1 VTLDFAPKLARVI
14 TEYST
19 EISEG
24 DFVVIIGSPKAIP
37 LIEALY
43 QAVLERGG
51 HPTTVI
57 GLPSLTEILVEIG
70 NEKQLAFINPAQKMI
85 YEQADVIMQ
94 IEAPTNMKLLA
105 HADPAKLITMQQS
118 SGPVLQHL
126 IERIG
131 EGSVRWVMMPW
142 PTDAIAQQTEMGTRA
157 YTEFLYKACG
167 LNHEDPVRHW
177 QSVRDRQ
184 FQLVEYL
191 TGKSHA
197 KVRGPGIELSFALE
211 GRNWVSAHGTLNF
224 PDGEI
229 FTCPVED
236 SVQGKVSFN
245 MPTFYMGK
253 EVNGAELVFKDGV
266 VTSAKATKG
275 EAFLIQN
282 LELDEGARRLGEF
295 AIGTNF
301 GIDRVTGSTLLD
313 EKIGGSI
320 HMALGAAAPQTG
332 GENAS
337 KIHWDMVH
345 DMKAGGEIEI
355 DGEIIYRE
363 GDFLID

>member
-1 VTLDFAPKLARVI
+1 MTLDFAPKLARVI

-19 EISEG
+19 EISDG

-57 GLPSLTEILVEIG
+57 GLPSLTEILVERG
-70 NEKQLAFINPAQKMI
+70 NEKQLEFINPAQKLI
-85 YEQADVIMQ
+85 YEEADVIMQ

-105 HADPAKLITMQQS
+105 HADPSKLAIMQQS
-118 SGPVLQHL
+118 SGPILQRL

-131 EGSVRWVMMPW
+131 DESVRWVMMPW

-157 YTEFLYKACG
+157 YSEFLYKACG
-167 LNHEDPVRHW
+167 LDQDDPVRYWHD
-177 QSVRDRQ
+177 VRDHQLR
-184 FQLVEYL
+184 LVEYL
-191 TGKSHA
+191 AGKSHA
-197 KVRGPGIELSFALE
+197 EVRGPGIELSFDFG
-211 GRNWVSAHGTLNF
+211 GRTWVSAHGTLNF

-229 FTCPVED
+229 FTCPVEE

-253 EVNGAELVFKDGV
+253 EVTGVELVFEDGV
-266 VTSAKATKG
+266 VTSVKASK
-275 EAFLIQN
+275 EEQFLIQN
-282 LELDEGARRLGEF
+282 LDLDEGARRLGEF
-295 AIGTNF
+295 AIGTNY
-301 GIDRVTGSTLLD
+301 GVDRVTGSTLLD

-332 GENAS
+332 GVNAS

-345 DMKAGGEIEI
+345 DMKDGGEIEV
-355 DGEIIYRE
+355 DGELIYRQGE
-363 GDFLID
+363 FLIE

>member
-1 VTLDFAPKLARVI
+1 MTIDFAPKMARVI

-19 EISEG
+19 RISDG
-24 DFVVIIGSPKAIP
+24 DFVVIIGSPEAIP

-43 QAVLERGG
+43 QATLERGG

-57 GLPSLTEILVEIG
+57 GLPSLTEILVETA
-70 NEKQLAFINPAQKMI
+70 NQKQLEFINPAQKLI
-85 YEQADVIMQ
+85 YEEADVIMQ

-105 HADPAKLITMQQS
+105 HADPSKLAVMHHS
-118 SGPVLQHL
+118 SGPILQRL

-131 EGSVRWVMMPW
+131 DESVRWVMMPW

-167 LNHEDPVRHW
+167 LDHDDPVAYW
-177 QSVRDRQ
+177 ESVRDK
-184 FQLVEYL
+184 QLRLVDYL
-191 TGKSHA
+191 ADKSHA
-197 KVRGPGIELSFALE
+197 VVRGPGIEISFDFD

-229 FTCPVED
+229 FTCPIED
-236 SVQGKVSFN
+236 SVQGKVEFN
-245 MPTFYMGK
+245 LPTFYMGK
-253 EVNGAELVFKDGV
+253 EVTGVELVFEDGL
-266 VTSAKATKG
+266 VTSVKASKA
-275 EAFLIQN
+275 EAFLLQN
-282 LELDEGARRLGEF
+282 LDVDDGARRLGEF

-301 GIDRVTGSTLLD
+301 GVDRVTGSTLLD

-320 HMALGAAAPQTG
+320 HMALGAAAPHTG

-345 DMKAGGEIEI
+345 DMKDGGEIEV
-355 DGEIIYRE
+355 DGQLIYRQGE
-363 GDFLID
+363 FLID

>member
-1 VTLDFAPKLARVI
+1 MMMNFAPKLAKVI

-19 EISEG
+19 EVKEG

-37 LIEALY
+37 LIEALF
-43 QAVLERGG
+43 QATLKRGG
-51 HPTTVI
+51 HPTPVI
-57 GLPSLTEILVEIG
+57 GLPSLTEILVDAG
-70 NEKQLAFINPAQKMI
+70 NEDQLKFINPAQKLI
-85 YEQADVIMQ
+85 YEEADVIMQ

-105 HADPAKLITMQQS
+105 HADPSRLAIMQQS
-118 SGPVLQHL
+118 SGPILQKL

-131 EGSVRWVMMPW
+131 EESVRWVMMPW

-157 YTEFLYKACG
+157 YTEFLYRACG
-167 LNHEDPVRHW
+167 LDHDDPVAYW
-177 QSVRDRQ
+177 QGVRDRQ
-184 FQLVEYL
+184 LRLVEYL
-191 TGKSHA
+191 SDKSHA
-197 KVRGPGIELSFALE
+197 EVRGPGIELSFDFG
-211 GRNWVSAHGTLNF
+211 GRSWVSAHGTLNF

-229 FTCPVED
+229 FTCPIED
-236 SVQGKVSFN
+236 SVQGKVDFN

-253 EVNGAELVFKDGV
+253 EVTGVTLVFEDGV
-266 VTSAKATKG
+266 VTSVNASKA
-275 EAFLIQN
+275 EDFLVQN
-282 LELDEGARRLGEF
+282 LDLDEGARRLGEF

-301 GIDRVTGSTLLD
+301 GVDRVTGSTLLD

-345 DMKAGGEIEI
+345 DMKDGGEIEV
-355 DGEIIYRE
+355 DGEIIYRQGE
-363 GDFLID
+363 FLID